1 MAQRGRKPKL
11 TPETLERLKESIVA
25 GNTMETSCDFAG
37 INKSTFYNWL
47 TQAEEPNARKELLEL
62 KDTITRAKAEA
73 IVRNVTHINSA
84 AKKSWQAAAWWL
96 ERTQPKDYGRNQRVE
111 LTGVNG
117 GSIDITVDAKT
128 ALLNFLKEK
137 QDTPLPKAE

>member
-1 MAQRGRKPKL
+1 MATRGRKHKL
-11 TPETLERLKESIVA
+11 TPETLERLKDAIVA
-25 GNTMETSCDFAG
+25 GNYIETACEYAG
-37 INKSTFYNWL
+37 INRSTLYHWL
-47 TQAEEPNARKELLEL
+47 SEAEKPRARKEYLEL

-73 IVRNVTHINSA
+73 IVRNVSHINSA

-137 QDTPLPKAE
+137 QDAPLPKAE